1 MELIFILIGFV
12 LGCAFSRWYWH
23 KEIIYSTYN
32 RSYKGLG
39 GNMVK
44 KIWKDF
50 NDDWEI

>member
-1 MELIFILIGFV
+1 LSIKYLD
-12 LGCAFSRWYWH
+12 AFQKTDVQKTKTIQPPPSR
-23 KEIIYSTYN
+23 
-32 RSYKGLG
+32 KGLG